1 MCRVEEVLLE
11 VDERDLE
18 CQSNG
23 DVCSEVLKVLVDLC
37 RVTRLYTHMYSNFP
51 HG

>member
-37 RVTRLYTHMYSNFP
+37 CITLYTHMYYFT